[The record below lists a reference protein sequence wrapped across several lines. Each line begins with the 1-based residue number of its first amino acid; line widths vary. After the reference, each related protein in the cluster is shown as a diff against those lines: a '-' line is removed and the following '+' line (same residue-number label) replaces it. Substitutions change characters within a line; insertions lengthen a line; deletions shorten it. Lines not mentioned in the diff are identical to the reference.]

1 MRKIL
6 ELIRRNP
13 VVTLICASFI
23 IWPLYAFAHGW
34 KAPSEADEIPN
45 PIEYTESS
53 IAQGSKLYDAR
64 CVGCHGTNGKGDGPF
79 AKNLDP
85 KPANLVERLK
95 DHSEGDFFWK
105 ISNGRGP
112 MPGFKNQL
120 SEKKIWDVI
129 NYIKSLSNI

>member
-6 ELIRRNP
+6 ESVQKNL
-13 VVTLICASFI
+13 VFI
-23 IWPLYAFAHGW
+23 IICSGLFVWPVLVLAHGW
-34 KAPSEADEIPN
+34 KAPSEAAQTPN
-45 PIEYTESS
+45 PVELSESS
-53 IAQGSKLYDAR
+53 IQQGGKIYQAR
-64 CVGCHGTNGKGDGPF
+64 CAGCHGKTGQGDGPF

-85 KPANLVERLK
+85 KPSNLVERLK
-95 DHSEGDFFWK
+95 GHSEGDYFWK

-129 NYIKSLSNI
+129 NYIKSLSNN